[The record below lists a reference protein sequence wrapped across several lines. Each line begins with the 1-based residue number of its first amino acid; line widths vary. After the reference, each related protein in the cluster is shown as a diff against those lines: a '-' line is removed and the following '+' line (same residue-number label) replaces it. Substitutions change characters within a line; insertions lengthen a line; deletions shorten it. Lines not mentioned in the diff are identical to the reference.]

1 MFRYFRCHRVKSK
14 VQPNATG
21 SGETGKKYHLVSEL
35 GKNVKTDQIGEKIM
49 DTPVQLSI
57 REILAVSGEVAGYLH
72 DQTRKRR
79 IPIEG
84 RPAAAPAPA
93 PGTAVQATTAAMS
106 SIPSVNVNS
115 VDTKSY
121 YALPS
126 GHAKVTLDDQ
136 LSVNATLDN
145 GSEVNMMPKHVFERM
160 DLPID
165 TEIRW
170 RINAYNTDSGLEA
183 AGPIGVCHDVP
194 INLGG
199 IEVKQH
205 IFVVEYSN
213 ADLILGRP
221 WERAVRASYTNEDDG
236 SYTVRYQESR
246 WSSRSSILRGQGV
259 NMNGIGNMR
268 GPLTKFRMRII

>member
-1 MFRYFRCHRVKSK
+1 MMEIQVLPAPPRQSK
-14 VQPNATG
+14 GTTG
-21 SGETGKKYHLVSEL
+21 GEPGKKYYLSSEL
-35 GKNVKTDQIGEKIM
+35 GKNVKTNQIGEKIM

-79 IPIEG
+79 IPIDG
-84 RPAAAPAPA
+84 RTPAPA
-93 PGTAVQATTAAMS
+93 PNATTHAASATS

-115 VDTKSY
+115 VDAKAY

-126 GHAKVTLDDQ
+126 GHAKVTLDNQ

-145 GSEVNMMPKHVFERM
+145 GSEVNMIPRYIFEQL

-165 TEIRW
+165 TDIRW
-170 RINAYNTDSGLEA
+170 RINAYDTDSELDGK
-183 AGPIGVCHDVP
+183 GPIGVCHDVP

-199 IEVKQH
+199 VEVKQH
-205 IFVVEYSN
+205 VFVVEHSN

-221 WERAVRASYTNEDDG
+221 WERAVRARMIGRIPFESK
-236 SYTVRYQESR
+236 VRMDSVKSNFAR
-246 WSSRSSILRGQGV
+246 
-259 NMNGIGNMR
+259 
-268 GPLTKFRMRII
+268 